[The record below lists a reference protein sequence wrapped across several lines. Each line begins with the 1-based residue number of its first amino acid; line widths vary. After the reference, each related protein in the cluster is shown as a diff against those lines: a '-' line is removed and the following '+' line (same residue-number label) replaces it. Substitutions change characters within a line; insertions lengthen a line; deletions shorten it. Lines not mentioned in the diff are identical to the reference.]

1 MDREQL
7 KSALESFK
15 SACMDKGYIDA
26 NTVDAFSFNEIYQGI
41 FIVVVWV
48 KSEWVAHQE
57 NPLSELIDLLYNTTE
72 PETIRSILTLR
83 LAEDVDYSDFLR
95 KAAA

>member
-7 KSALESFK
+7 KLALGSFK

-26 NTVDAFSFNEIYQGI
+26 NTPEAFAFDEIYQGI
-41 FIVVVWV
+41 FIVTVWV
-48 KSEWVAHQE
+48 KSEWIAHQE
-57 NPLSELIDLLYNTTE
+57 NPLNELIDLLYASTE
-72 PETIRSILTLR
+72 PETRRSILTLR

-95 KAAA
+95 NAA

>member
-7 KSALESFK
+7 KLALENFK
-15 SACMDKGYIDA
+15 SACMDKGYVDA

-41 FIVVVWV
+41 FIVIVWV

-57 NPLSELIDLLYNTTE
+57 NPLSELIDLLYDTTE
-72 PETIRSILTLR
+72 VETRRSILTLR
-83 LAEDVDYSDFLR
+83 FAEDVDYSGFLR
-95 KAAA
+95 KATA